1 MSASPRRELTD
12 DERIGWLRLSRTAQ
26 VGPITFFALIARF
39 GSAGAGAALEE
50 LPRLA
55 ARAGRARQA
64 AIPPV
69 GEIERE
75 VERAE
80 RIGARYIAACE
91 PDYPEALAAIEDA
104 PPVIVA
110 GRDLALLQRPAV
122 AIVGARNASMN
133 GRKMAARLAAELGE
147 AGFVTVSGLARGI
160 DTEVHKASLA
170 HGTVAVV
177 AGGIDVVYPPENREL
192 QARIFADH
200 CIVTEASLGTEP
212 MARHFPRRNRIIS
225 GLAPGVVVVEA
236 ARHSGSLITARMA
249 LEQGREVF
257 AVPGSPLDPRAQG
270 ANGLIRDGAT
280 LTETADDV
288 LRVLSSRPISR
299 RQSPR
304 EPLPLSESL
313 AGPAEEPQIEE
324 ARKVILEALSPVP
337 IAVDEL
343 VRDCQVSLPVVLTIL
358 LELELA
364 GRLERQAGQRVSL
377 VP

>member
-1 MSASPRRELTD
+1 MSGPPRRVLTD
-12 DERIGWLRLSRTAQ
+12 EERTQWLRLSRTAQ
-26 VGPITFFALIARF
+26 IGPITFFALIARF
-39 GSAGAGAALEE
+39 GSAGAAIDAL
-50 LPRLA
+50 PKLA
-55 ARAGRARQA
+55 ARAGRAKPA
-64 AIPPV
+64 AIPPA
-69 GEIERE
+69 GEIRRE
-75 VERAE
+75 LEHAE
-80 RIGARYIAACE
+80 RLGARYIAACE

-110 GRDLALLQRPAV
+110 GRNLQLFERPTV

-133 GRKMAARLAAELGE
+133 GRKIAAKLAIELGE
-147 AGFVTVSGLARGI
+147 AGFVVVSGLARGI
-160 DTEVHKASLA
+160 DTEAHKASLA
-170 HGTVAVV
+170 HGTIAVV
-177 AGGIDVVYPPENREL
+177 AGGIDIVYPPENRDL
-192 QARIFADH
+192 HARIFDQH
-200 CIVTEASLGTEP
+200 CIVTEAPLGTEP

-225 GLAPGVVVVEA
+225 GLTPGVIVVEA
-236 ARHSGSLITARMA
+236 AKHSGSLITARMA

-288 LRVLSSRPISR
+288 LRVLTGRPISR
-299 RQSPR
+299 RQSPQ
-304 EPLPLSESL
+304 EPLPL
-313 AGPAEEPQIEE
+313 PEPTGEPEIEE

-337 IAVDEL
+337 VAVDEL

>member
-1 MSASPRRELTD
+1 MNALPRRMLTD
-12 DERIGWLRLSRTAQ
+12 EERVDWLRLSRTAQ
-26 VGPITFFALIARF
+26 VGPVTFFALIARY
-39 GSAGAGAALEE
+39 GSAKAALEE
-50 LPRLA
+50 LPKLA
-55 ARAGRARQA
+55 ARAGRAKAATIPQA
-64 AIPPV
+64 
-69 GEIERE
+69 GEVRRE
-75 VERAE
+75 AERAE
-80 RIGARYIAACE
+80 RMGARYIAAHE

-104 PPVIVA
+104 PPVILA
-110 GRDLALLQRPAV
+110 GRNLELLERPTV

-147 AGFVTVSGLARGI
+147 AGFVVVSGLARGI
-160 DTEVHKASLA
+160 DTEAHKAALG
-170 HGTVAVV
+170 HGTIAVV
-177 AGGIDVVYPPENREL
+177 AGGIDIVYPPENRDL
-192 QARIFADH
+192 QARIFDQH
-200 CIVTEASLGTEP
+200 CIVTEAPLGTEP

-225 GLAPGVVVVEA
+225 GLTPGVVVVEA
-236 ARHSGSLITARMA
+236 AKHSGSLITARMA

-288 LRVLSSRPISR
+288 LRVLTSRPISR
-299 RQSPR
+299 RQSPQ
-304 EPLPLSESL
+304 EPQLFEPP
-313 AGPAEEPQIEE
+313 PAEASGEPEVEE
-324 ARKVILEALSPVP
+324 ARKVILEALSTVPV
-337 IAVDEL
+337 AVDEL